1 MINKQILVTSINK
14 QIEKSKVYGKLDL
27 SVLYFFNLVMY
38 YIDYTNDVVVLNT
51 HNRKLK
57 ELAYYLKYKYPNILC
72 NYKIIS
78 PIAVLSGD
86 NTAPTVE
93 DFDLDIDGNRV
104 INIGIEPFIENYE
117 DVDNDIYKNLLI
129 LPNNLNTGKLFFNGV
144 EITAPIELSILPVK
158 NIGGRT
164 TVFDLRYVV
173 PLEDDTS
180 TIPREYKGEVNDS
193 FDFKVSDSKN
203 LFSTTK
209 TATITNSVYVENE
222 PAEIGD
228 VFITTSNRTE
238 LTLDLTMFTNLMS
251 PPYSDPENDLIDAIR
266 IDGISSS
273 NQGVFLLNG
282 IAIQEGD
289 IITREDLIAGDFKHV
304 GPNVDSISTDTID
317 FSARDEGSL
326 IWVQ

>member
-78 PIAVLSGD
+78 PIAVASGE

-93 DFDLDIDGNRV
+93 DFDLDLNGSRI
-104 INIGIEPFIENYE
+104 ISISKELFLE
-117 DVDNDIYKNLLI
+117 DYADADNDLYNKLLI
-129 LPNNLNTGKLFFNGV
+129 LPDTSSLGKLFFNSV
-144 EITAPIELSILPVK
+144 EVAHPIEIELVS
-158 NIGGRT
+158 T
-164 TVFDLRYVV
+164 SEFDLRYVM
-173 PLEDDTS
+173 PTTS
-180 TIPREYKGEVNDS
+180 DYYTAETDEE
-193 FDFKVSDSKN
+193 FDFKVSDVKN
-203 LFSTTK
+203 LFSASK
-209 TATITNSVYVENE
+209 TVSVSNSAYVENE
-222 PAEIGD
+222 AATIGD

-238 LTLDLTMFTNLMS
+238 TILTLAMFTNLMS
-251 PPYSDPENDLIDAIR
+251 PPYSDPESDLIDAIR
-266 IDGISSS
+266 IDSISGS